1 MSFASRLLELKKNKD
16 TSNFGTKWTIVEDN
30 KLVQEIIDKKTY
42 EEIALEHKRTV
53 LSIKSRVISHVIYP
67 KYKDTFEN
75 DIEHISFEFKLDSE
89 IILKYL
95 NKIKT
100 NESIKKIVQD
110 DKTVLEYLQQF
121 DNKINVMN
129 SKLDKVL
136 NSLNL
141 TDDYK
146 EFFIT

>member
-1 MSFASRLLELKKNKD
+1 MSFASRLLELKTNKD
-16 TSNFGTKWTIVEDN
+16 TSNFGTKWTIAEDN
-30 KLVQEIIDKKTY
+30 KLIQEIIDKKTY

-53 LSIKSRVISHVIYP
+53 MSIKSRVISHVIYP

-110 DKTVLEYLQQF
+110 DKKVLEYLQQF
-121 DNKINVMN
+121 DNKMNVLN

-146 EFFIT
+146 EIFIT